1 MNLILKPRERIR
13 AGAGKYKTLYL
24 KGTDY
29 KSAPARVHL
38 EGLPRGIYI
47 FKAVSGTQVH
57 VARFVRL

>member
-1 MNLILKPRERIR
+1 MLNEFNTETTRKDSRGSGGVRE
-13 AGAGKYKTLYL
+13 G
-24 KGTDY
+24 
-29 KSAPARVHL
+29 SVHL